1 MMGVAQDALPLKAS
15 QLRYRVRYSSNKCL
29 VFEKCSLFQA
39 FSHQFKRSAMVNDAF
54 VVVERKQRKVW
65 VFSASLLP
73 SRCMLVHSTLLTER
87 LEQPTGSFVFFKMFL
102 FVSCLCAFYSLFFIF
117 FSSFVCFVC
126 WCCFG
131 HSLSLFGCL
140 KLPSKCVKSKS
151 CQCTQSLQLDN
162 CFSVGVCLN
171 HSEMFDQ
178 TICIFIEQTFSFKS
192 VLLIP
197 TASTNAFHS
206 TDIFSFF
213 TLSCFHR

>member
-29 VFEKCSLFQA
+29 LFEKRSLFQA
-39 FSHQFKRSAMVNDAF
+39 FSHQFKRSAMVNGAF
-54 VVVERKQRKVW
+54 VAVERKQRKVW

-140 KLPSKCVKSKS
+140 KLPSKCVKS
-151 CQCTQSLQLDN
+151 N
-162 CFSVGVCLN
+162 RWPV
-171 HSEMFDQ
+171 
-178 TICIFIEQTFSFKS
+178 S
-192 VLLIP
+192 VLNLCNWITVFQSVCAWI
-197 TASTNAFHS
+197 TAKCLTR
-206 TDIFSFF
+206 
-213 TLSCFHR
+213 LSVYL